1 MMTMGEHMR
10 GNPLPFLLV
19 SAGVGLMIGRAW
31 RNGADHGGHS
41 LVGDN
46 QSDASMRSSGIGK
59 AKSESPRELR
69 EEAADVTQTMRSGL
83 AGLAQEQP
91 LVLGALGLL
100 AGAALATML
109 PLSSFEAQHVAG
121 AAGPLRNGATGGPS
135 PQGHDT
141 GEEGGVFGY
150 QAGKGG
156 ARPSENVPF
165 GQGSSGGYG

>member
-1 MMTMGEHMR
+1 MTIGEHMR

-31 RNGADHGGHS
+31 RNGSDHGGHG
-41 LVGDN
+41 LFGDD
-46 QSDASMRSSGIGK
+46 QGDASKRSPVIGK
-59 AKSESPRELR
+59 AALASATSEAP
-69 EEAADVTQTMRSGL
+69 ADRMRSGL

-109 PLSSFEAQHVAG
+109 PLSPFEAQHVAG

-135 PQGHDT
+135 PQRHDP
-141 GEEGGVFGY
+141 GEESGVFGY